1 MFPLFSF
8 HRHKKICVAAAA
20 SSHSSYSLYTQNK
33 QLQLLPLCSN
43 ASRTGLQLAFLLT
56 IYTSPTLIFTDMSLG
71 ILSNTN
77 S

>member
-8 HRHKKICVAAAA
+8 HRQKKIVLLLQHALTAATV
-20 SSHSSYSLYTQNK
+20 LYTQNK
-33 QLQLLPLCSN
+33 QLQPLPLRSY
-43 ASRTGLQLAFLLT
+43 ASRTALQLAFLLT

>member
-20 SSHSSYSLYTQNK
+20 SLTAATVLYTQNK
-33 QLQLLPLCSN
+33 QLQPLPLRSY
-43 ASRTGLQLAFLLT
+43 ASRTALQLAFLLT